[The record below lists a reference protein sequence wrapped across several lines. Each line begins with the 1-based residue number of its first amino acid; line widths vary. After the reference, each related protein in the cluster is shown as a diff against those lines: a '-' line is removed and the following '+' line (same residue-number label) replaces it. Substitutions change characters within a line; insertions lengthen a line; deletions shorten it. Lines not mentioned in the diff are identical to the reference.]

1 MLLKP
6 ERKEKKKPIF
16 AAKKND
22 NLSLKNVIMV
32 TINLKLGKKRQQII
46 HGGKRC
52 EKKKKLKKYICVVCS
67 FYACCIFRSHLCI
80 QNWCR
85 RITIPS
91 PFTPFVSYKKR
102 KWMRLDKDDL
112 NFDEAHFQKINSSF
126 SMYHSFPHYVLTI
139 KRCST
144 TIFHCFTSLWWK
156 YKLLSYPK
164 NKILWILKVVKKH
177 QWSFCHSGRIN
188 STVATSRH
196 F

>member
-91 PFTPFVSYKKR
+91 PFTPFVSYKKKKMNEIR
-102 KWMRLDKDDL
+102 QRWFEFWWSALSENQQFLFNVSLIPPLCIDNQKML
-112 NFDEAHFQKINSSF
+112 NNYF
-126 SMYHSFPHYVLTI
+126 SL
-139 KRCST
+139 
-144 TIFHCFTSLWWK
+144 FHLPVMEIQTPFL
-156 YKLLSYPK
+156 PK
-164 NKILWILKVVKKH
+164 E
-177 QWSFCHSGRIN
+177 
-188 STVATSRH
+188 
-196 F
+196 